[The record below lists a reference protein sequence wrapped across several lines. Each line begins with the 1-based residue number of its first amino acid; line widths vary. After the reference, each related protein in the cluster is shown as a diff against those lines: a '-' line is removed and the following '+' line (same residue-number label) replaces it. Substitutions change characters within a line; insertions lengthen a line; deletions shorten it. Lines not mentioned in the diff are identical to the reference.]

1 MTTYGYAR
9 VSTQDQDTSIQ
20 TIALRSYGCD
30 AVIREKASGAKSRPR
45 LNALIAR
52 LKAGDT
58 LVVHKLDRLARS
70 MMHFVQVF
78 EQLKQRGIAFVSL
91 TEHIQTTTP
100 QGRMFLHVLAAFAEL
115 ERDMIR
121 ERCHAGILAARAAGK
136 KWGAIPT
143 IGLHDQKTI
152 VWLWRKQGW
161 EQTDIALALGL
172 PVGTIRDSI
181 YRFEKRGRY
190 ATVELH
196 K

>member
-1 MTTYGYAR
+1 MSVYGYAR
-9 VSTQDQDTSIQ
+9 VSTQDQDTAIQ
-20 TIALRSYGCD
+20 TIALQKHGCD

-91 TEHIQTTTP
+91 TEHIETTTP

-121 ERCHAGILAARAAGK
+121 ERCHAGILAARASGK
-136 KWGAIPT
+136 KWGAVPT
-143 IGLHDQKTI
+143 INDADARVLGKL
-152 VWLWRKQGW
+152 VKQGW
-161 EQTDIALALGL
+161 QQRDLALALGVA
-172 PVGTIRDSI
+172 VGTVRDSI
-181 YRFEKRGRY
+181 HRVEHRGRY
-190 ATVELH
+190 ATNRLQQ
-196 K
+196 